1 MKQINLTVPDTW
13 GDITVRQYQKFMQVL
28 ETEKDEKTKSLE
40 IVAIFCGLSKK
51 VLKGMAYNDLNKVAD
66 VVLNMTK
73 EDPSSIKMKR
83 HIQFK
88 KEKYGVIPNMSKMTT
103 GEFVD
108 LETYCENATDNLHK
122 IMSVLYRK
130 QIGEVSYWDRHEIE
144 DYEPTR
150 EKEELMLDLPMNY
163 ALGVMNFF
171 FHLGDKL
178 LPDSNSYLE
187 KLKSRKTK
195 ERHTKEG

>member
-13 GDITVRQYQKFMQVL
+13 GDITVRQYQKFMKVL

-88 KEKYGVIPNMSKMTT
+88 K
-103 GEFVD
+103 
-108 LETYCENATDNLHK
+108 
-122 IMSVLYRK
+122 
-130 QIGEVSYWDRHEIE
+130 
-144 DYEPTR
+144 DY
-150 EKEELMLDLPMNY
+150 N
-163 ALGVMNFF
+163 
-171 FHLGDKL
+171 
-178 LPDSNSYLE
+178 
-187 KLKSRKTK
+187 
-195 ERHTKEG
+195 